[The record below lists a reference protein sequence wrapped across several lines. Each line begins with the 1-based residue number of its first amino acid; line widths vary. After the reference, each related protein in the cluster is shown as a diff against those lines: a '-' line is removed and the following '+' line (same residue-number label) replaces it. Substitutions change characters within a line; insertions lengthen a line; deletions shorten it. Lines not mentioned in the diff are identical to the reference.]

1 MSDKPKKKVGRPSKY
16 KPEYC
21 QTVIDIMSQG
31 KSMAAAAAEIG
42 VGAQRMM
49 QWQEDYKEFR
59 DACDTGRAL
68 ALRWWENLA
77 TMVATGQHEKHEV
90 FKKANAGMIMFL
102 MSRRFQEYYNKSA
115 ALVAKD
121 GSENRLP
128 IVFETQLLNGVV
140 RQDIKKLS
148 GNNNEQVI
156 DVLVQDV
163 VDEACR
169 EN

>member
-1 MSDKPKKKVGRPSKY
+1 MSDKPKKRGRPSKY

-21 QTVIDIMSQG
+21 QTVIEIMSQG
-31 KSMAAAAAEIG
+31 KSMSAVAAEIG
-42 VGAQRMM
+42 VGVHRLIE
-49 QWQEDYKEFR
+49 WSEDNEDFR
-59 DACDTGRAL
+59 EACDTGRAL

-77 TMVATGQHEKHEV
+77 TMVATGQHEKHDV

-121 GSENRLP
+121 GGENKLP

-140 RQDIKKLS
+140 RQDIKNLS
-148 GNNNEQVI
+148 GNNHEQVI
-156 DVLVQDV
+156 DVMVRNV

>member
-1 MSDKPKKKVGRPSKY
+1 MSDKPKKKMGRPSKY

-31 KSMAAAAAEIG
+31 KSMAAVAAEIG
-42 VGAQRMM
+42 VGVNRLTG
-49 QWQEDYKEFR
+49 WCEDHEEFR
-59 DACDTGRAL
+59 KACDAGRAL

-115 ALVAKD
+115 ALIAKD
-121 GSENRLP
+121 GHENKLP

-140 RQDIKKLS
+140 RQDIKNLS
-148 GNNNEQVI
+148 GNNNEHII
-156 DVLVQDV
+156 DVMVKDV